1 MPLPLV
7 RLFDMTGCAAS
18 EAREDVVSTSWS
30 LALFMER
37 GRQRR
42 GDAHVCV

>member
-1 MPLPLV
+1 MRLSLV
-7 RLFDMTGCAAS
+7 RLFDIAGSAAS